1 MRQDALEITLREFL
15 ALAEIPRPSHHEEK
29 VGAYLVE
36 WAKKHGLCVTQ
47 DEIGDVIIDKVA
59 SPGCE
64 NADRVIIQAH
74 MEKYLAV
81 IAQNSEKGIYL
92 DGSTLVGKLAPGMN
106 RQLGILAAQE
116 VYR

>member
-74 MEKYLAV
+74 M
-81 IAQNSEKGIYL
+81 QQ
-92 DGSTLVGKLAPGMN
+92 LVRVFLAPHDDHLLTETPKHFMDDK
-106 RQLGILAAQE
+106 LTP
-116 VYR
+116 